1 MLSPLD
7 IPGKRLYCEISNNV
21 SFSGGIMNNKLII
34 GVVIVL
40 TLVGGIVALKSK
52 QSSEEYGR
60 MPSPTSAMEKTDTMM
75 EKTESNDDA
84 MKKEDGT
91 MMQNETRYLAYSE
104 TAFDAAADKKR
115 VLFFHAPWCP
125 TCRPADAAF
134 QSNSANIPED
144 VVLFKTDYDS
154 SSALKK
160 KYGITYQHTFV
171 QVDKDGR
178 EVTKWNG
185 GDLNDLIANI
195 K

>member
-1 MLSPLD
+1 
-7 IPGKRLYCEISNNV
+7 
-21 SFSGGIMNNKLII
+21 MNNKLII

-40 TLVGGIVALKSK
+40 TLVGGVVAFKNN
-52 QSSEEYGR
+52 QSSVDNAR
-60 MPSPTSAMEKTDTMM
+60 MPSPTSAMEETNTMM
-75 EKTESNDDA
+75 ENAESNDDA
-84 MKKEDGT
+84 IKKGDGT
-91 MMQNETRYLAYSE
+91 MMKNETRYLAYSE
-104 TAFDAAADKKR
+104 TAFESSADKKR

-134 QSNSANIPED
+134 QNNSANIPED

-154 SSALKK
+154 SGALKK

-171 QVDKDGR
+171 QVDEDGR

-185 GDLNDLIANI
+185 GDIRDLIANI